1 MVKRKEKT
9 NMNRRKLP
17 HLIPWLGFFLLTA
30 VWVNQVQ
37 SQDKYPVRSI
47 EIISPYSAG
56 GSTDLSARIA
66 ADYAKKRW
74 GVSVNVTN
82 KPGGNTVPAC
92 LEVYTAKPDG
102 YTLLA
107 DTQNSSAMLPVAVKP
122 LPFKVLDRTFIAIWN
137 ITPQMIFVAANS
149 PIKNLDDLV
158 AEAKRDPETFTWG
171 SMGGVGA
178 QDYCIR
184 QFLKAIGV
192 DVRRTKPIM
201 CPGGAQVTALTGGGH
216 IKLGAGT
223 IASTLAGLDAKVVRG
238 IAITGEARAPEL
250 PDLPTFKELGYPT
263 VTAFHYNGLSGPPNM
278 PASVQDMWDKL
289 LQDML
294 KDPEVINRMKK
305 MGLLPF
311 YQNSS
316 QTREYVVKQTE
327 EIEILWGL
335 K

>member
-1 MVKRKEKT
+1 MDR
-9 NMNRRKLP
+9 RRKAILAVF
-17 HLIPWLGFFLLTA
+17 LGVSLLTVA
-30 VWVNQVQ
+30 HPVF
-37 SQDKYPVRSI
+37 SQEKYPVRPI
-47 EIISPYSAG
+47 EIICPYSAG

-66 ADYAKKRW
+66 ADYAKRRL

-92 LEVYTAKPDG
+92 VEVYGAKPDG

-137 ITPQMIFVAANS
+137 ITPQMIFVATHS
-149 PIKNLDDLV
+149 PIRDLNDLV
-158 AEAKRDPETFTWG
+158 AEARRDPETFTWG

-201 CPGGAQVTALTGGGH
+201 APGGAQVTALTGGGH

-311 YQNSS
+311 YHNSS

>member
-1 MVKRKEKT
+1 
-9 NMNRRKLP
+9 MNRRNLS

-30 VWVNQVQ
+30 VWINQVQ

-107 DTQNSSAMLPVAVKP
+107 DTQNSSAMLPVAVRP

-149 PIKNLDDLV
+149 PIKNLNDLV
-158 AEAKRDPETFTWG
+158 AEARRDPETFTWG

-311 YQNSS
+311 YHNSS

-327 EIEILWGL
+327 EIEILWGM